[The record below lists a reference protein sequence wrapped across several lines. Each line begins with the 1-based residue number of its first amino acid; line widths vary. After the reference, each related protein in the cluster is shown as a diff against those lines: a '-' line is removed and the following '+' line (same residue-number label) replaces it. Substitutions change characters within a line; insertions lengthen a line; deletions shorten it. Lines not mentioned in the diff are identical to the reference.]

1 MEACHARLAEPQSF
15 VENPVR
21 NGVFSFT
28 PNVTALAGFS
38 NSYFLT
44 ENLPTPSLKFV
55 PFPLESGMR
64 LHLSVGCDDS
74 ACQIQSDYEK
84 LLDLAKAKTLA
95 ERSHKNQ
102 EG

>member
-55 PFPLESGMR
+55 PFTPDPVFFRSNIFMGMGGRSTYQRQPRR
-64 LHLSVGCDDS
+64 LGLS
-74 ACQIQSDYEK
+74 
-84 LLDLAKAKTLA
+84 
-95 ERSHKNQ
+95 R
-102 EG
+102 